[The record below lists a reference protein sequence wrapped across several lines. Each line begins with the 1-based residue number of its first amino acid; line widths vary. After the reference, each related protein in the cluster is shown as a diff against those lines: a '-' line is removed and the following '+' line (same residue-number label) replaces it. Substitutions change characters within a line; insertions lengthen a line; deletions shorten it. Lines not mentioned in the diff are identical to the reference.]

1 MRWDGISEFVY
12 VAEYESF
19 TRAAKELGI
28 STAQVSRQI
37 SALEKRLNI
46 KLLYRTTRKV
56 SLTEEG
62 RVFYQHCR
70 GVLYGLDAA
79 EQAVSNLQSK
89 PQGRIKLTAPVTYG
103 EQQLLP
109 LVNDFM
115 VKYSDIEVTAFLSNQ
130 KVDLVEGG
138 YDLAIRIG
146 KLSDSTM
153 MAKKLSHRTNFVCA
167 APAYLKK
174 HGIPYSLNELN
185 QHNCLLGT
193 RDYWHFIES
202 AKTIEPAQTKYK
214 KETGEKSNKDFDKE
228 QNTQADQEKNMR
240 VSGSVQYNSGHSL
253 VDAALK
259 GLGIVQLP
267 DYYVQKYLESG
278 ELVSLLDNYRE
289 PEESIWA
296 IYPHNRH
303 LSPKIRLLVDY
314 LAERLA

>member
-1 MRWDGISEFVY
+1 MRWEGISEFVC

-19 TRAAKELGI
+19 TRAAKTLGI

-37 SALEKRLNI
+37 SALEERLNI

-70 GVLYGLDAA
+70 SVLDGLDAA

-109 LVNDFM
+109 LINDFM
-115 VKYSDIEVTAFLSNQ
+115 IQYRKIEVTAFLSNQ
-130 KVDLVEGG
+130 QIDLVEGG

-146 KLSDSTM
+146 KLRDSTM
-153 MAKKLSHRTNFVCA
+153 MAKKLSLRTNFVCA
-167 APAYLKK
+167 TPAYL
-174 HGIPYSLNELN
+174 HQYGMPRTLDDLS

-193 RDYWHFIES
+193 RDYWHFV
-202 AKTIEPAQTKYK
+202 
-214 KETGEKSNKDFDKE
+214 EKG
-228 QNTQADQEKNMR
+228 TEKNLR
-240 VSGSVQYNSGHSL
+240 VSGSIQYNSGYSL

-267 DYYVQKYLESG
+267 DYYVQKYLVSG
-278 ELVSLLDNYRE
+278 ELVSVLDDYRE

-296 IYPHNRH
+296 IYPHNRQ

-314 LAERLA
+314 LAERLV

>member
-1 MRWDGISEFVY
+1 M
-12 VAEYESF
+12 
-19 TRAAKELGI
+19 GI

-70 GVLYGLDAA
+70 GVLDGLDAA

-115 VKYSDIEVTAFLSNQ
+115 VQYSDIEVTAFLSNQ
-130 KVDLVEGG
+130 KIDLIDGG

-153 MAKKLSHRTNFVCA
+153 MAKKLSRRTNFVCA
-167 APAYLKK
+167 APAYLEKY
-174 HGIPYSLNELN
+174 GTPSSLSDLS

-193 RDYWHFIES
+193 RDYWHFIDF
-202 AKTIEPAQTKYK
+202 
-214 KETGEKSNKDFDKE
+214 KETDSKKTDYGKNADKE
-228 QNTQADQEKNMR
+228 KNLR
-240 VSGSVQYNSGHSL
+240 VSGTVQYNSGHSL

-267 DYYVQKYLESG
+267 DYYVQQYLASG

>member
-12 VAEYESF
+12 VAEHESF

-70 GVLYGLDAA
+70 GVLDGLDAA

-115 VKYSDIEVTAFLSNQ
+115 VQYSDIEVTAFLSNQ
-130 KVDLVEGG
+130 KIDLIDGG

-153 MAKKLSHRTNFVCA
+153 MAKKLSRRTNFVCA
-167 APAYLKK
+167 APAYLEKYGTP
-174 HGIPYSLNELN
+174 HSLSDLS

-193 RDYWHFIES
+193 RDYWHFIENGKN
-202 AKTIEPAQTKYK
+202 A
-214 KETGEKSNKDFDKE
+214 DKE
-228 QNTQADQEKNMR
+228 KNLR
-240 VSGSVQYNSGHSL
+240 VSGTVQYNSGHSL

-259 GLGIVQLP
+259 GLGIEQLP
-267 DYYVQKYLESG
+267 DYYVQKYLASG

>member
-12 VAEYESF
+12 VADYESF

-62 RVFYQHCR
+62 RMFYQHCR
-70 GVLYGLDAA
+70 GVLDGLDAA

-115 VKYSDIEVTAFLSNQ
+115 VQYRDIEVTAFLSNQ
-130 KVDLVEGG
+130 KIDLIDGG

-153 MAKKLSHRTNFVCA
+153 MAKKLSRRTNFVCA
-167 APAYLKK
+167 APAYLEKY
-174 HGIPYSLNELN
+174 GIPHSLSDLS

-193 RDYWHFIES
+193 RDYWHFIEDGKIDS
-202 AKTIEPAQTKYK
+202 GKNA
-214 KETGEKSNKDFDKE
+214 DKE
-228 QNTQADQEKNMR
+228 KNLR

-267 DYYVQKYLESG
+267 DYYVQKYLASG
-278 ELVSLLDNYRE
+278 ELVSLLNNYRE

-314 LAERLA
+314 LAEHLV

>member
-1 MRWDGISEFVY
+1 MKWEGISEFVY

-19 TRAAKELGI
+19 TKAAKKMGI
-28 STAQVSRQI
+28 STAQVSRQV

-62 RVFYQHCR
+62 QVFYQHCR
-70 GVLYGLDAA
+70 AVLDGLDTA

-109 LVNDFM
+109 LMNDFM
-115 VKYSDIEVTAFLSNQ
+115 VRYSDIEVTAFLSNQ
-130 KVDLVEGG
+130 TVDLLEGG

-153 MAKKLSHRTNFVCA
+153 MAKKLSSRTNFVCA
-167 APAYLKK
+167 APAYIKK
-174 HGIPYSLNELN
+174 YGIPNSLTELS

-193 RDYWHFIES
+193 LDHWHF
-202 AKTIEPAQTKYK
+202 
-214 KETGEKSNKDFDKE
+214 KEAGKE
-228 QNTQADQEKNMR
+228 RNIR
-240 VSGSVQYNSGHSL
+240 VTGSVRYNSGYSL

-267 DYYVQKYLESG
+267 DYYVQKYLQSG
-278 ELVSLLDNYRE
+278 ALVSILDDCRE
-289 PEESIWA
+289 PEEAIWA
-296 IYPHNRH
+296 VYPHNRH
-303 LSPKIRLLVDY
+303 LSPKIRLLVDF
-314 LAERLA
+314 LAEHLLKP

>member
-12 VAEYESF
+12 VAEHESF

-70 GVLYGLDAA
+70 GVLDGLDAA

-115 VKYSDIEVTAFLSNQ
+115 VQYSDIEVTAFLSNQ
-130 KVDLVEGG
+130 KIDLIDGG

-153 MAKKLSHRTNFVCA
+153 MAKKLSRRTNFVCA
-167 APAYLKK
+167 APTYLEKYGTP
-174 HGIPYSLNELN
+174 HALSELS

-193 RDYWHFIES
+193 RDYWHFIDS
-202 AKTIEPAQTKYK
+202 KKTDY
-214 KETGEKSNKDFDKE
+214 GKDADK
-228 QNTQADQEKNMR
+228 EKNMR
-240 VSGSVQYNSGHSL
+240 VSGTVQYNSGHSL

-267 DYYVQKYLESG
+267 DYYVQKYLASG

-296 IYPHNRH
+296 VYPHNRH

-314 LAERLA
+314 LAERLAV

>member
-12 VAEYESF
+12 VAEYASF

-37 SALEKRLNI
+37 SALEKRLSI

-70 GVLYGLDAA
+70 SVLDGLDAA

-115 VKYSDIEVTAFLSNQ
+115 VQYSDIEVTAFLSNQ
-130 KVDLVEGG
+130 KIDLIDGG

-174 HGIPYSLNELN
+174 YGVPNSLTELS

-193 RDYWHFIES
+193 RDYWHFIENGKN
-202 AKTIEPAQTKYK
+202 A
-214 KETGEKSNKDFDKE
+214 DKE
-228 QNTQADQEKNMR
+228 KNLR
-240 VSGSVQYNSGHSL
+240 VSGRVQYNSGHSL

-267 DYYVQKYLESG
+267 DYYVQKYLASG
-278 ELVSLLDNYRE
+278 ELVSLLDDYRE

>member
-12 VAEYESF
+12 VADYESF

-70 GVLYGLDAA
+70 GVLDGLDAA

-115 VKYSDIEVTAFLSNQ
+115 VQYRDIEVTAFLSNQ
-130 KVDLVEGG
+130 KIDLIDGG

-153 MAKKLSHRTNFVCA
+153 MAKKLSRRTNFVCA
-167 APAYLKK
+167 APAYLEKY
-174 HGIPYSLNELN
+174 GIPHSLSDLS

-193 RDYWHFIES
+193 RDYWHFIEDGKIDS
-202 AKTIEPAQTKYK
+202 GKNA
-214 KETGEKSNKDFDKE
+214 DKE
-228 QNTQADQEKNMR
+228 KNLR

-267 DYYVQKYLESG
+267 DYYVQKYLASG
-278 ELVSLLDNYRE
+278 ELVSLLNNYRE

-296 IYPHNRH
+296 VYPHNRH

-314 LAERLA
+314 LAEHLV

>member
-28 STAQVSRQI
+28 STAQVSRQV

-70 GVLYGLDAA
+70 GVLDGLDAA

-115 VKYSDIEVTAFLSNQ
+115 VQYSDIEVTAFLSNQ
-130 KVDLVEGG
+130 KIDLVDGG

-153 MAKKLSHRTNFVCA
+153 MAKKLSRRTNFVCA
-167 APAYLKK
+167 APAYLEKYGTP
-174 HGIPYSLNELN
+174 HALSELS

-193 RDYWHFIES
+193 RDYWHFIE
-202 AKTIEPAQTKYK
+202 
-214 KETGEKSNKDFDKE
+214 NDKE
-228 QNTQADQEKNMR
+228 AGKERNMR
-240 VSGSVQYNSGHSL
+240 VSGTVQYNSGHSL

-267 DYYVQKYLESG
+267 DYYVQKHLASG
-278 ELVSLLDNYRE
+278 ALVSLLDNYRE
-289 PEESIWA
+289 PEEGIWA
-296 IYPHNRH
+296 VYPHNRH

-314 LAERLA
+314 LTERLA

>member
-1 MRWDGISEFVY
+1 MMRWDGISEFVY

-19 TRAAKELGI
+19 TRAAKELGV
-28 STAQVSRQI
+28 STAQVSRQV

-56 SLTEEG
+56 TLTEEG

-70 GVLYGLDAA
+70 SVLDGLDAA
-79 EQAVSNLQSK
+79 EQAVSNLQSR

-115 VKYSDIEVTAFLSNQ
+115 VQYSDIEVTAFLSNQ
-130 KVDLVEGG
+130 KIDLVDGG

-153 MAKKLSHRTNFVCA
+153 MAKKLSRRTNFVCA
-167 APAYLKK
+167 APAYLEKYGTP
-174 HGIPYSLNELN
+174 HALSELS

-193 RDYWHFIES
+193 RDYWHFIE
-202 AKTIEPAQTKYK
+202 
-214 KETGEKSNKDFDKE
+214 NDKE
-228 QNTQADQEKNMR
+228 AGKERNMR
-240 VSGSVQYNSGHSL
+240 VSGTVQYNSGHSL

-267 DYYVQKYLESG
+267 DYYVQKHLASG
-278 ELVSLLDNYRE
+278 ALVSLLDNYRE
-289 PEESIWA
+289 PEEGIWA
-296 IYPHNRH
+296 VYPHNRH

-314 LAERLA
+314 LTERLA

>member
-1 MRWDGISEFVY
+1 MMRWDGISEFVH

-70 GVLYGLDAA
+70 GVLDGLDAA

-115 VKYSDIEVTAFLSNQ
+115 VQYRDIEVTAFLSNQ
-130 KVDLVEGG
+130 KIDLVEGG

-153 MAKKLSHRTNFVCA
+153 MAKKLSSRTNFVCA
-167 APAYLKK
+167 APAYLEKY
-174 HGIPYSLNELN
+174 GTPNTLSELS

-193 RDYWHFIES
+193 RDYWHFID
-202 AKTIEPAQTKYK
+202 T
-214 KETGEKSNKDFDKE
+214 DKE
-228 QNTQADQEKNMR
+228 KNLR
-240 VSGSVQYNSGHSL
+240 ISGSVQYNSGHSL

-267 DYYVQKYLESG
+267 DYYVQQYLVSG